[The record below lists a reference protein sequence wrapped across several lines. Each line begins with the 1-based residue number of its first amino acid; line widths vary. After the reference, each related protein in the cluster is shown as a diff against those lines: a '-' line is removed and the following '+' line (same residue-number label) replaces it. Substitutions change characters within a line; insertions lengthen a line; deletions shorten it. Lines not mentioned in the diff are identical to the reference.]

1 MPYFGELTQCLLVS
15 VMALLNILHIVCYI
29 IGVSGDNVVL
39 LLGSLLKW
47 PESDISCGDLGTDR
61 GHTDRP
67 VRTASLSSI
76 ITSNDDRTCLFAA

>member
-1 MPYFGELTQCLLVS
+1 MSAS

-29 IGVSGDNVVL
+29 IGVSGGNVVR

-47 PESDISCGDLGTDR
+47 PELDISGGDLGTDR
-61 GHTDRP
+61 GHADRP

-76 ITSNDDRTCLFAA
+76 ITSNNNRTRLLIA